1 MVRKKN
7 RNTYRYLCDEQ
18 TFCGNAS
25 VSEDKLI
32 EEVIHHLK
40 KELADL
46 SAKVTTNEDKTEKE
60 KHTEYVSL
68 LESKYAELENK
79 ELSLWDKYAEDKMPK
94 QVFDKLMAKCIEE
107 KQSLENALETAYNEK
122 PVHIDYNGAISTLH
136 QAINTLNDDSVS
148 ASAKN
153 KILLSIVDRIV
164 YRRPKA
170 IRMTPQEAEEKG
182 VTLTGSWYCPDFEL
196 DVYLKV

>member
-1 MVRKKN
+1 V
-7 RNTYRYLCDEQ
+7 
-18 TFCGNAS
+18 
-25 VSEDKLI
+25 
-32 EEVIHHLK
+32 
-40 KELADL
+40 
-46 SAKVTTNEDKTEKE
+46 DKTEKE

-79 ELSLWDKYAEDKMPK
+79 ELSLWDKYSEEKMPK

-107 KQSLENALETAYNEK
+107 KQSIENALETAYNEV
-122 PVHIDYNGAISTLH
+122 PVQIDYKGAISSLH
-136 QAINTLNDDSVS
+136 KAIETLNDDSVP

-153 KILLSIVDRIV
+153 KILLCIVDKIV

-182 VTLTGSWYCPDFEL
+182 ITLNGSWYCPDFEL
-196 DVYLKV
+196 DIHLKV